1 MQAWIALGIGMLA
14 ASLSAQAVAQGAYP
28 SRPLKF
34 VVGFGPGSAVDVAG
48 RLVVPRLSEVLGQ
61 PILVENRVGAGSNIA
76 AEAVARAPA
85 DGYTLF
91 IASIANAINASLQKN
106 LPFDFLK
113 DLVPVSGLVTLPHI
127 LVVHPSIEARSVQEL
142 IALDKAK
149 PGSLLYGSSGNG
161 TSAHLSAELFNL
173 MTGSRLV
180 HVPYKGSPQA
190 VTDLLA
196 GRVALI
202 FSPASTVLTHIKAGT
217 LRALGTTGRARA
229 AAAPDLP
236 TVIEGGLPG
245 FETNVW
251 FGLLGPA
258 GLPNEIVER
267 LSAAMN
273 QVLANS
279 ELKAQFAGQA
289 MDPLVLKRAE
299 FANYVRNETEKW
311 ARVVKETGMKA
322 D

>member
-1 MQAWIALGIGMLA
+1 MQAWFAVSAGLLATLLSLA
-14 ASLSAQAVAQGAYP
+14 ATAQGAYP
-28 SRPLKF
+28 SRPVKF

-48 RLVVPRLSEVLGQ
+48 RLVTPRLGEALGQ
-61 PILVENRVGAGSNIA
+61 TILIENRVGAGSNIA
-76 AEAVARAPA
+76 AESVVRAPA
-85 DGYTLF
+85 DGYTVF
-91 IASIANAINASLQKN
+91 IGSIANAINASLQKN
-106 LPFDFLK
+106 LTFDFLN

-127 LVVHPSIEARSVQEL
+127 LAVHPSIAARSVQEL
-142 IALDKAK
+142 VTLAKSK
-149 PGSLLYGSSGNG
+149 PGEILYASSGNG

-173 MTGSRLV
+173 MTGTKLV

-196 GRVALI
+196 GRVALM
-202 FSPASTVLTHIKAGT
+202 FSPASTVLTHIKAGS
-217 LRALGTTGRARA
+217 LRALGTTGRGRT

-236 TVIEGGLPG
+236 TVIEGGLTG

-251 FGLLGPA
+251 FGLFGPV

-273 QVLANS
+273 QVLANG

-289 MDPLVLKRAE
+289 MDPLALSRTE
-299 FANYVRNETEKW
+299 FASYVRNETEKW